1 MKKAEGLNRVPA
13 AYETYQNACKDPNE
27 TLFYRLTWVYS
38 NETIACGLPL
48 EIPDWIAI
56 FGLIF
61 IG

>member
-13 AYETYQNACKDPNE
+13 AHETSQNARKDPIE
-27 TLFYRLTWVYS
+27 TLFHSLTWVYS
-38 NETIACGLPL
+38 NETIVCGLPL
-48 EIPDWIAI
+48 DISDWIAI